1 MDFIHTEPDRRIQGT
16 GLLQPRGVVIAHPTD
31 GHAAQARLLGQVH
44 KGLAQGQGFQPR
56 DQPGG
61 NAAFRVDRRQRFIER
76 PPAALA
82 AKAPGVHIQAHPLAV
97 SGPIPDYLGA
107 SAEAGEIPGVARG
120 AMVR

>member
-1 MDFIHTEPDRRIQGT
+1 MHFINAQPVRRIQGAA
-16 GLLQPRGVVIAHPTD
+16 LLQPRGVVIEHPTD

-61 NAAFRVDRRQRFIER
+61 DAAFRVDRRQRFIER

-82 AKAPGVHIQAHPLAV
+82 AKAPGVHVQAHPLAV
-97 SGPIPDYLGA
+97 GGNIPDHLGA
-107 SAEAGEIPGVARG
+107 FAETGEIPGAALGTMTR
-120 AMVR
+120 